1 MVEPASLTRSEA
13 QERAALIDVR
23 RYDIAVD
30 LTGMLEGPD
39 LRAVSTTTF
48 GCTEPGASTFVDV
61 VADVVRATLNDVP
74 LDPASVEAGRLPLSD
89 LQAENVLVVETVQPD
104 TGSAAGVLR
113 TVDPSDKLVYVWT
126 SFEPDAARR
135 VWACFDQPDLKAP
148 HAFTVTAPES
158 WTVTSCTAPDRVED
172 ADVEVA
178 PAARV
183 WHFPDTPP
191 LSTYVV
197 VVNAGPFVELRREHA
212 GHDLGLYARQSL
224 ARYLERDADELFDL
238 TARGLDWFGER
249 FGLPF
254 PQRRYD
260 QVFVPNM
267 GGAMENWGCVTWTD
281 AVLFRSTP
289 SYAQRAMRANVLL
302 HEMAHMWFGDMVTML
317 WWDDL
322 WLNEAFASWAAT
334 WSSAGATE
342 HVDAWAGTLVQTK
355 LEGYRADMGPGTHPI
370 RADVPDVAQAMA
382 NFDAITYS
390 KGESVLKQLSAY
402 VGEDAFVAGLQSYF
416 RDHQWGSTT
425 LDDLISAIG
434 AASGRDLDAWTT
446 AWLDRA
452 GTDTIRLDLD
462 AGGAVLTAESPDDLP
477 PRPHRLDVL
486 SLAAGADGLDVVATT
501 AVETSGTRTEVDLPA
516 ADVHLLNAGDL
527 TFAAVRTDAGSVRLL
542 TERAGHLPD
551 PLSRAVAGTTAWDML
566 VKGEVA
572 ASGVVGTLTG
582 ALAAERSPLVV
593 EAFLALSLRA
603 TEQWAP
609 REQVGALLE
618 QVAGTAAGLVDQPEL
633 RTAALRTLA
642 ASARSADHLALL
654 ASAAQ
659 DDLDLG
665 WRVLARR
672 SELGDLDDDAV
683 RALEE
688 ADPDP
693 EAWVRALGVRAAHPD
708 AERKQEAWTALVDEL
723 RVPMGQPLI
732 QVGQLFWRPGQ
743 ADLLQPFAHRYL
755 DVLPDLATGGLLMAG
770 AMIRL
775 LFPYAVADQEFLA
788 RAEDVAHAPGAH
800 PAVRQNLLTG
810 TDTLRRMLAARA
822 A

>member
-1 MVEPASLTRSEA
+1 M
-13 QERAALIDVR
+13 
-23 RYDIAVD
+23 
-30 LTGMLEGPD
+30 
-39 LRAVSTTTF
+39 
-48 GCTEPGASTFVDV
+48 

-172 ADVEVA
+172 ADVDVA

-462 AGGAVLTAESPDDLP
+462 DG
-477 PRPHRLDVL
+477 RCR
-486 SLAAGADGLDVVATT
+486 AD
-501 AVETSGTRTEVDLPA
+501 
-516 ADVHLLNAGDL
+516 
-527 TFAAVRTDAGSVRLL
+527 
-542 TERAGHLPD
+542 
-551 PLSRAVAGTTAWDML
+551 RAVAGRPAAALAPARRAQPRAPAPTAWTSSRPRPSRP
-566 VKGEVA
+566 A
-572 ASGVVGTLTG
+572 APAPRSTSPPPTCTCSTPATSPSPPCAPTPGPCGCSPSAPDTCPTRCR
-582 ALAAERSPLVV
+582 ARSPGRRPGTCW
-593 EAFLALSLRA
+593 SRA
-603 TEQWAP
+603 RWPRAAWSAPSPAPSRPSAARSWSRRSWRCRCGRPSSGRRASRSSRCSSRWRAPPPAWSTSPSCAP
-609 REQVGALLE
+609 RRCA
-618 QVAGTAAGLVDQPEL
+618 PWP
-633 RTAALRTLA
+633 R
-642 ASARSADHLALL
+642 SARSADHLDLL
-654 ASAAQ
+654 GSAAQ

-788 RAEDVAHAPGAH
+788 RAAGRGARAGGAPRGAAEPADGDGHAAADAGGQGRLTAGGRVRDGVSRRGAGAPGRSR
-800 PAVRQNLLTG
+800 P
-810 TDTLRRMLAARA
+810 AARRGTRHRGRPGCRGPRRPRRRRPA
-822 A
+822 R